1 MIESVWVVWVVC
13 ILPAVVGFVVIY
25 RDSRWLN
32 SYVEESSFLS
42 SVPPFDKHHI
52 DKHHIDKESPGV
64 QWQKHYRTESGLTV
78 VILTT
83 GKPGPFPV
91 AGYILTTGAQLQWDK
106 FGKTQNTESGLNLV
120 EVSQ

>member
-1 MIESVWVVWVVC
+1 MTEVLWVIWALC
-13 ILPAVVGFVVIY
+13 ILTAVVGFVVIY
-25 RDSRWLN
+25 RGNKPLQE
-32 SYVEESSFLS
+32 EESSFFHS
-42 SVPPFDKHHI
+42 MPPFEYLHC
-52 DKHHIDKESPGV
+52 DKEPAGI

-106 FGKTQNTESGLNLV
+106 FGKTQNTEPGLNLV